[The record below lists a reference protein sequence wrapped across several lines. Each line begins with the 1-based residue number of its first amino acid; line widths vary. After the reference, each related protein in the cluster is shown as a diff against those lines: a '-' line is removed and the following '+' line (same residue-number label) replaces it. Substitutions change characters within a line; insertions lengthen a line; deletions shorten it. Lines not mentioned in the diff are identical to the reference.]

1 MERDG
6 WGQLP
11 VTSRL
16 KLSRETHCNLA
27 VPPRS
32 AMQSGS
38 LWPSRPTCKRP
49 AWSVDSSDSDK
60 SPTAARET
68 EGAPATTAPLAASA
82 TATTTPP
89 RETAP
94 KAQARCGKIMA
105 HGAMCCCETC
115 LPAPLTGPST
125 AHVRTLLTAEE
136 AQQAYV
142 SRFVAEG
149 QVQSALLTAALEPAD
164 SLTVPAHAGGAG
176 GDGHDQDARAE
187 GQVQSALLTAALE
200 PADSLTVPAHA
211 GGAGGDGHDQDARGE
226 AGGAG
231 GEAASTRVLVQSQA
245 ATSEEQLFDNMVTAG
260 GPQPTQAPVTVI
272 GFTSFSQLLPYIE
285 ALEARRAQEA
295 AQRARQAAS
304 PDPDDSQG
312 GVVPGSFHTWTPR
325 SDPGDLASDGSQP
338 EPASKATRVD

>member
-176 GDGHDQDARAE
+176 GDGHDQDAR
-187 GQVQSALLTAALE
+187 
-200 PADSLTVPAHA
+200 
-211 GGAGGDGHDQDARGE
+211 GE

-260 GPQPTQAPVTVI
+260 GPQPTEAPVTVI

>member
-1 MERDG
+1 
-6 WGQLP
+6 
-11 VTSRL
+11 
-16 KLSRETHCNLA
+16 
-27 VPPRS
+27 
-32 AMQSGS
+32 
-38 LWPSRPTCKRP
+38 
-49 AWSVDSSDSDK
+49 
-60 SPTAARET
+60 
-68 EGAPATTAPLAASA
+68 
-82 TATTTPP
+82 
-89 RETAP
+89 
-94 KAQARCGKIMA
+94 
-105 HGAMCCCETC
+105 MCCCETC

-142 SRFVAEG
+142 SRFV
-149 QVQSALLTAALEPAD
+149 
-164 SLTVPAHAGGAG
+164 
-176 GDGHDQDARAE
+176 AE

-260 GPQPTQAPVTVI
+260 GPQPTEAPVTVI

-285 ALEARRAQEA
+285 ALEARQAQEA
-295 AQRARQAAS
+295 AERARQAVAP

>member
-1 MERDG
+1 
-6 WGQLP
+6 
-11 VTSRL
+11 
-16 KLSRETHCNLA
+16 
-27 VPPRS
+27 
-32 AMQSGS
+32 
-38 LWPSRPTCKRP
+38 
-49 AWSVDSSDSDK
+49 
-60 SPTAARET
+60 
-68 EGAPATTAPLAASA
+68 
-82 TATTTPP
+82 
-89 RETAP
+89 
-94 KAQARCGKIMA
+94 
-105 HGAMCCCETC
+105 MCCCETC

-142 SRFVAEG
+142 SRFV
-149 QVQSALLTAALEPAD
+149 
-164 SLTVPAHAGGAG
+164 
-176 GDGHDQDARAE
+176 AE

-260 GPQPTQAPVTVI
+260 GPQPTEAPVTVI

-312 GVVPGSFHTWTPR
+312 GVVPGSFHTWTLR

-338 EPASKATRVD
+338 EPASKTTRVD